1 MVAEG
6 VVRSVEG
13 DAGDNRLARIK
24 GQMKRVSDGVF
35 AVVYIHSIKC

>member
-6 VVRSVEG
+6 VIRSAEG
-13 DAGDNRLARIK
+13 DAGDNRLGKIN